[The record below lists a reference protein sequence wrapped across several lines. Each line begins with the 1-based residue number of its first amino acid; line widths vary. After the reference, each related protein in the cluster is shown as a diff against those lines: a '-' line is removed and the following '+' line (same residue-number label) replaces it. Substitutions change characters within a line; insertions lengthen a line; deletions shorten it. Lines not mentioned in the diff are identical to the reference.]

1 MTFLISLIDVLC
13 NFLRRGFLYLDLYL
27 QEEITLLKR
36 EITTLKEFINK
47 KTVLLEEEKKV
58 HAKLR
63 KEIEVSHLNKILLE
77 FS

>member
-13 NFLRRGFLYLDLYL
+13 NFLRRRFLYLDLYL

-47 KTVLLEEEKKV
+47 KSDFLEEEKKM

-63 KEIEVSHLNKILLE
+63 KEIEVSHLNKI
-77 FS
+77 

>member
-13 NFLRRGFLYLDLYL
+13 NSLKRGFLYLDLHL

-36 EITTLKEFINK
+36 EITALKEFINK
-47 KTVLLEEEKKV
+47 KTDLLEEEKKM

-63 KEIEVSHLNKILLE
+63 KEIEVSHLNKT
-77 FS
+77 